1 MAVVM
6 DTRQQPSGQEAWE
19 KPKKDPSIKVKTLL
33 ISEIFQ
39 KVNNAKTKPEKI
51 KILKTN
57 DSDALRSVCKMSFDP
72 KIVSELPEGSP
83 PFIENEA
90 PEGTEHTK
98 LSTEYK
104 KLYRFCKGGD
114 PSLQSMRREQLFVQ
128 MLEGLHKDE
137 AKVVIEAKDKILHRT
152 YKGLSDAVVK
162 EAFGWD
168 DDYQRQNV

>member
-1 MAVVM
+1 MAEVM
-6 DTRQQPSGQEAWE
+6 DTRQQPAGQEAWE
-19 KPKKDPSIKVKTLL
+19 KPKKDPSVKVRSLL

-72 KIVSELPEGSP
+72 KIISELPEGSP

-128 MLEGLHKDE
+128 MLEGLHPKE
-137 AKVVIEAKDKILHRT
+137 ADIVIAVKDKNLEDM
-152 YKGLSDAVVK
+152 YDVPFEVVE
-162 EAFGWD
+162 EAYPDIQWGG
-168 DDYQRQNV
+168 RS